1 MVRKER
7 LEVKEH
13 LRGGDG
19 EVKFYHVLG
28 EEELNGHG
36 RLYAR
41 LVLTPGSSIGWHQHV
56 DETEPYYIIK
66 GEGDFTDNDG
76 TVTHVVPGDCCIIEV
91 GHSHSIV
98 NTGDEDLELMAL
110 IYYK

>member
-1 MVRKER
+1 MVRKETYS
-7 LEVKEH
+7 EKEN
-13 LRGGDG
+13 LRGGKG
-19 EVKFYHVLG
+19 VIRYYHVVS

-36 RLYAR
+36 RLFAK
-41 LVLTPGSSIGWHQHV
+41 LVIPPGGSIGWHQHV
-56 DETEPYYIIK
+56 DETEPYYILK

-76 TVTHVVPGDCCIIEV
+76 TVTHVGPGDCCIIEV
-91 GHSHSIV
+91 NESHSIE